1 MEKTLPKIELT
12 TAKGT
17 VSAKVRGILK
27 GKTMDK
33 LETLFPEAKMTEK
46 GLAIAIGVDAY
57 TKETIY
63 AIMSVTITRETE
75 SVKKATRG
83 SKAEEAIVPEIFD

>member
-17 VSAKVRGILK
+17 VSAKVRGICK
-27 GKTMDK
+27 GKVMDK
-33 LETLFPEAKMTEK
+33 LEEHFPDAKMTEK

-63 AIMSVTITRETE
+63 AILSITITTKTE
-75 SVKKATRG
+75 SVKKATRAT
-83 SKAEEAIVPEIFD
+83 KADEVEVPELAF